1 VGGEE
6 RVGEMRG
13 RITRRHL
20 IAAGMGAV
28 LSGTVAGSAG
38 ARPYRPNVL
47 VVVADDLGW
56 ADLGCYGSPH
66 IRTPRLDGLAA
77 EGVRFTAAYAAAP
90 VCSPTRFALYT
101 GRYPGRLEGG
111 LQEPI
116 SRPDERHGIPPPHP
130 TLASLLKQVGYTT
143 AMVGKW
149 HCGFLPWFG
158 PTRSGWD
165 TFFGNFGGAVDY
177 YSKLTAR
184 GPDLYEGESP
194 VEVPGYYT
202 DLIADRAAAFVRA
215 DHPGPWLLN
224 VNFTA
229 PHWPWEAPGDL
240 AVSRD
245 LTDRLR
251 AGDRQALNHPGGG
264 SPETFGRMVEAMD
277 AGIGRLL
284 DALRESGAER
294 DTIVLFAGDNGGER
308 WSYQRPLRGNKGS
321 LNEGGIR
328 VPTVLRWPA
337 RIPPGQVS
345 EVPTITQDWTATL
358 VELAGARPAPAYA
371 FDGASLVP
379 HLLHAA
385 PPPGRDLFW
394 RTRSAG
400 ALRRGRW
407 KLLRSGSAPDALY
420 DVVADPGEGAD
431 LAGRHPDVAAELAAR
446 WEAVAA
452 DLLPYQRPPGRG
464 RRRGS

>member
-1 VGGEE
+1 
-6 RVGEMRG
+6 MRG
-13 RITRRHL
+13 RITRRGL
-20 IAAGMGAV
+20 LAAGVGAV
-28 LSGTVAGSAG
+28 LTSAVAGSAG
-38 ARPYRPNVL
+38 SARPSRPNVL
-47 VVVADDLGW
+47 VLLADDLGW
-56 ADLGCYGSPH
+56 ADLGCYGSPY

-77 EGVRFTAAYAAAP
+77 GGVRFTAAYAAAP

-116 SRPDERHGIPPPHP
+116 SGPDERHGIPPEHP
-130 TLASLLKQVGYTT
+130 TLASLLRQAGYTT

-149 HCGFLPWFG
+149 HCGHLPWFG
-158 PTRSGWD
+158 PTKSGWD
-165 TFFGNFGGAVDY
+165 TFFGNFGGSVDY
-177 YSKLTAR
+177 FSKMTAA

-215 DHPGPWLLN
+215 DHGGPWLLD

-229 PHWPWEAPGDL
+229 PHWPWEAPDDL
-240 AVSRD
+240 DVSRE

-251 AGDRQALNHPGGG
+251 AGDRRALNDLGGG

-277 AGIGRLL
+277 AGIGRVL

-294 DTIVLFAGDNGGER
+294 DTVVLFASDNGGAR
-308 WSYQRPLRGNKGS
+308 WSYQRPLRGNKGT

-328 VPTVLRWPA
+328 VPTILRWPA
-337 RIPPGQVS
+337 RIAPGQVS
-345 EVPTITQDWTATL
+345 DVPTTTQDWTATL
-358 VELAGARPAPAYA
+358 VELAGARPAPAYP

-379 HLLHAA
+379 HLLDAAA
-385 PPPGRDLFW
+385 PPERDLFW

-400 ALRRGRW
+400 ALRRGSW

-420 DVVADPGEGAD
+420 DVAADPGEEAD
-431 LAGRHPDVAAELAAR
+431 LAGRHPDVVSELAAR
-446 WEAVAA
+446 WDAVAA
-452 DLLPYQRPPGRG
+452 GLLPYPARPPTRGG
-464 RRRGS
+464 RR